1 MPIGTILA
9 FIIAALAI
17 AGCITLICGAIAGLV
32 TTIREPKNRSL
43 R

>member
-9 FIIAALAI
+9 LIIAALTI
-17 AGCITLICGAIAGLV
+17 TGCIILICGAVAGLV